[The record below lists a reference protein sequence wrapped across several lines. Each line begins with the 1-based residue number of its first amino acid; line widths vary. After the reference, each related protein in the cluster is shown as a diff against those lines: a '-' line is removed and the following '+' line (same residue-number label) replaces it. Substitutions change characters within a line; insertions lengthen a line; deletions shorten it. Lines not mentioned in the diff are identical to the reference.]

1 MSDKKVKNMNENRI
15 SITLSAADKASL
27 TQAIQTLTDT
37 LQPLLI
43 ALDAADK
50 NALAKMKDKS
60 VPFVEKVIQYAQ
72 SNPEFVPPFLN
83 VAEMETDY
91 KAFSQLNAL
100 IRPLMQIF
108 RNMDDTA
115 ALCGSEAYIAAL
127 TYYNSIKQA
136 AKMNVPNAKAIYD
149 DLSVRFEAQKAAK
162 KNPEDNK

>member
-1 MSDKKVKNMNENRI
+1 MNENRI
-15 SITLSAADKASL
+15 SITLSAADKTNV
-27 TQAIQTLTDT
+27 TQAIQTITET

-60 VPFVEKVIQYAQ
+60 VPFVEKVVQYAK

-83 VAEMETDY
+83 VPEMETDY
-91 KAFSQLNAL
+91 KAFTELNAL
-100 IRPLMQIF
+100 IRPLTQIF
-108 RNMDDTA
+108 KNLDDTA
-115 ALCGSEAYIAAL
+115 TLCGSEAYIAAL
-127 TYYNSIKQA
+127 AYYNSIKQA

-162 KNPEDNK
+162 KNIGDNK